1 MQLNVHKHQD
11 IKNPEVTITYCE
23 MTPNVKRVINFVR
36 SVDQTVLCRKEN
48 EVYTVSVLD
57 IFYVES
63 IDKKT
68 FVYCENDV
76 FQCNLRL
83 YELETL
89 LIYAG
94 FVRVSKSIVLN
105 IEKLKGIK
113 TLVNSRLEAIL
124 SNGERVYVTRK
135 YLKGIREELLRRNC
149 Q

>member
-1 MQLNVHKHQD
+1 MQLNIHKHQD

-135 YLKGIREELLRRNC
+135 YLKGIREELLRRNR